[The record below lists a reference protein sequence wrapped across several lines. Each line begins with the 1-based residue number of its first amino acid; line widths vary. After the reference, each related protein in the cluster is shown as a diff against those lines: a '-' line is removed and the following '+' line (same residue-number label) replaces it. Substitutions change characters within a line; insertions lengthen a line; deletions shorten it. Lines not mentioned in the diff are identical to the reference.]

1 MGEWGFRSRPFP
13 LSPTL
18 PFVAEH
24 QMTSIDDNDIAV
36 LLARLVEIPSVGPEE
51 HEILVFLEGELRRL
65 GFAPERIPVAER
77 RFDLHCRIGSGSPAL
92 CLCAHADTVPPSG
105 NSVPKA
111 RIEGGVMH
119 GLGSAD
125 DKASITAMISAMTA
139 VRDSEVKGT
148 LDLLISVDE
157 EGLGLGVRT
166 AIERGYRC
174 DMAIIGEPT
183 SLEIVPTHC
192 GIIFLSLVTHGKATH
207 GSMPMEGVNAIDL
220 MFEVVSGL
228 RALIGEYPAHPLLG
242 PTSLNL
248 GIIRAGDR
256 ANRVPDRCE
265 ASVDI
270 RIVPPMRCEAVL
282 DRIEGYFDDWRGKAE
297 YAVAKKVEPLDTP
310 HDSPLV
316 HALGSAGEEVLGRR
330 PGIASWRGWTE
341 AESFRTALGIDAVVF
356 GAGSLKA
363 AHSSDESVALDEVIS
378 AARVYAECALR
389 ILR

>member
-1 MGEWGFRSRPFP
+1 MRTQKPQKSTDG
-13 LSPTL
+13 T
-18 PFVAEH
+18 
-24 QMTSIDDNDIAV
+24 DDQYVIR
-36 LLARLVEIPSVGPEE
+36 LLAELVNIPSVGPEE
-51 HEILVFLEGELRRL
+51 HEILLFLEGELRRL

-77 RFDLHCRIGSGSPAL
+77 RFDLLCRIGSGSPVL

-111 RIEGGVMH
+111 RTEGGVMH

-125 DKASITAMISAMTA
+125 DKASITAMIAAMTA
-139 VRDSEVKGT
+139 VRDSGAKLNGT

-157 EGLGLGVRT
+157 EGTGRGALT

-183 SLEIVPTHC
+183 NLEIVPTHC
-192 GIIFLSLVTHGKATH
+192 GLMFLQLVTHGKATH

-228 RALIGEYPAHPLLG
+228 KALIGEYPAHPLLG

-270 RIVPPMRCEAVL
+270 RIVPPMTCEEVL
-282 DRIEGYFDDWRGKAE
+282 DRIEGYFCGWEGRAE
-297 YAVAKKVEPLDTP
+297 HVVAKKVQPLDTP
-310 HDSPLV
+310 RDSPLV
-316 HALGSAGEEVLGRR
+316 RALASSGEVVLGRR

-341 AESFRTALGIDAVVF
+341 AESFRTLLGIDAVVF
-356 GAGSLKA
+356 GAGSLTA

-378 AARVYAECALR
+378 AARVYAECAVRMLG
-389 ILR
+389 